1 MTKFPKEI
9 ENIYSFLKN
18 CKYENISDDKYIY
31 YKSPLQIEKTKS
43 CVCFDGAM
51 YAYSKLQQLGYK
63 PQIFTIKG
71 IKKDNGKLINV
82 AHSLC
87 IIRLNGKYGGI
98 GKSGT
103 EQMQYKEPIY
113 SDIKQLAISFTH
125 DLFLRKIW
133 AQSYFIEDET
143 NFNLLL
149 NEISDKLYTQNQ
161 ICNQTSIDYLE
172 IKEISQ
178 YLNQIWNVDESQIK
192 DFLTDLRTR

>member
-1 MTKFPKEI
+1 MAKFPKEI

-18 CKYENISDDKYIY
+18 CKYENISDNKYIY
-31 YKSPLQIEKTKS
+31 YKSPSQIDKTNS

-71 IKKDNGKLINV
+71 IRKENGKLTNV

-87 IIRLNGKYGGI
+87 IIKIDGKYGGI
-98 GKSGT
+98 GKSGS

-113 SDIKQLAISFTH
+113 SDLKQLAISFTK
-125 DLFLRKIW
+125 DLFNRNIW

-143 NFNLLL
+143 NFPLLL
-149 NEISDKLYTQNQ
+149 TETSDKLYTQNQ
-161 ICNQTSIDYLE
+161 ICKQTSANYLE
-172 IKEISQ
+172 IKEITQ
-178 YLNQIWNVDESQIK
+178 YLNQIWNISNEIIQN
-192 DFLTDLRTR
+192 FLTELRKR